1 MPKKT
6 IEIDSNV
13 SHLSVLNEKGE
24 LDESLMP
31 RLDGDTLVTLFR
43 HMLATRRLDERM
55 INLQRQGRV
64 GTYGPSRGQEASQV
78 GTAMT
83 LRPDDWTAQA
93 FREMG
98 MTLAR
103 GWKMDRTLFFWG
115 GYEEGNAVEEGHNDL
130 PIAVP
135 VASQTLHGVGIA
147 WGMKIK
153 KKDSV
158 CMTYLGDGGTSEGDF
173 HEAMNFAGVYNLP
186 LVFIVQN
193 NHFAI
198 SHPRRHQTKART
210 IAQKAR
216 AYGFE
221 GMQVDGND
229 VLAVYSA
236 TKDAVDKA
244 RSGGGPTLIECI
256 TYRMSMHTTADD
268 PTRYREDKEVKEWEK
283 RDPLV
288 RFEKFLRTKGVLDNK
303 AIKGIE
309 TDVHDE
315 IVAAIERYE
324 SYNGLDSMDSFK
336 YILSEL
342 PDDLRAQQEEFA
354 AALRSEGNYR
364 ES

>member
-1 MPKKT
+1 MPSKN
-6 IEIDSNV
+6 IEIDSNIT
-13 SHLSVLNEKGE
+13 HLSVLNEKGE
-24 LDESLMP
+24 IDESLAP
-31 RLDGDTLVTLFR
+31 TLDGDTLVTMFR

-78 GTAMT
+78 GTAMA

-115 GYEEGNAVEEGHNDL
+115 GYEEGNAIEQGHNDL
-130 PIAVP
+130 PISVP

-153 KKDSV
+153 KTDSV
-158 CMTYLGDGGTSEGDF
+158 CITYLGDGGTSEGDF

-186 LVFIVQN
+186 LIFIVQN

-198 SHPRRHQTKART
+198 SHPRRHQTKSRT
-210 IAQKAR
+210 IAQKAL

-221 GMQVDGND
+221 GLQVDGND

-236 TKDAVDKA
+236 TKAAVDKA

-256 TYRMSMHTTADD
+256 TYRMCMHTTADD

-288 RFEKFLRTKGVLDNK
+288 RFEKHLRQKGVLDDK
-303 AIKGIE
+303 AIEGIE
-309 TDVHDE
+309 TDIHDE

-324 SYNGLDSMDSFK
+324 SYNGLDPMDSFK

-342 PDDLRAQQEEFA
+342 PEDLRAQEAEFA
-354 AALRSEGNYR
+354 AALRAEGNYR
-364 ES
+364 E